1 MSSSSLLSSSGV
13 VFVAQKTLNPIFD
26 KRRRDKSRQRRW
38 RKRWERIQRRYHRM
52 REEEDANDD
61 DDDVNNAI
69 AMGVSIV
76 NEVVADC
83 NHPGPRRVGHR

>member
-1 MSSSSLLSSSGV
+1 LH
-13 VFVAQKTLNPIFD
+13 KNPLNPIFD
-26 KRRRDKSRQRRW
+26 KRRRDKARQRRW

-61 DDDVNNAI
+61 DDDANNAV
-69 AMGVSIV
+69 AMRVSIV

-83 NHPGPRRVGHR
+83 NRDFPRSLEPPGHGEWATDE